1 MQSDLQR
8 TALRRLA
15 QLTANDQL
23 SSESRSTL
31 QNRLLKGCSELNKR
45 NNGIKRV
52 NGKSTENVTLVYSE
66 YIDLLTISSYG
77 MNIIQC

>member
-23 SSESRSTL
+23 SSESRPTL
-31 QNRLLKGCSELNKR
+31 QNRLLKGCSELSKR

-66 YIDLLTISSYG
+66 YTDLLTISSYG
-77 MNIIQC
+77 MNTIQC